1 MKSLTILI
9 TGATAGIG
17 RHAAL
22 HLARK
27 GHRVIA
33 TGRREDALAALSE
46 EAKEKGGIVET
57 IQLDVTDPASIA
69 AAKAKVDELTQGR
82 GLDALVNNAGYG
94 LVGPLSE
101 IDDAELRAQF
111 DTNVFGL
118 MAMTRAFVPQMRAR
132 GKGRVVNVGSMG
144 GRVTF
149 PFMGAY
155 HATKYALEAI
165 SDALRNELAPFG
177 IGVSLIEPGV
187 IKTEFTDRAMGELS
201 RYDVPGSPYAPIFSR
216 ANEMRAKFDA
226 TGVGPEVTSEA
237 IEHAIV
243 ARRPRARYL
252 VPFRVNF
259 FLAFFKMMPTRW
271 IDAILR
277 GLSGLTRAR
286 LAAPPPRR
294 AELA

>member
-1 MKSLTILI
+1 MKSLTILV

-17 RHAAL
+17 RHLAL
-22 HLARK
+22 HLAEK

-33 TGRREDALAALSE
+33 TGRKEAALAELKKD
-46 EAKEKGGIVET
+46 AKGTRLET
-57 IQLDVTDPASIA
+57 VVLDVTSADSIA
-69 AAKAKVDELTQGR
+69 AAKARVDEITGGE

-101 IDDAELRAQF
+101 ISDEDLRAQF

-118 MAMTRAFVPQMRAR
+118 MAVTRAFLPQMRER
-132 GKGRVVNVGSMG
+132 GAGRIVNVGSMG
-144 GRVTF
+144 GRITF

-155 HATKYALEAI
+155 HATKYALEAM

-177 IGVSLIEPGV
+177 ISVSLIEPGV
-187 IKTEFTDRAMGELS
+187 IKTEFNNRAMGELS
-201 RYDVPGSPYAPIFSR
+201 KYDVPGSPYAAVFSH
-216 ANEMRAKFDA
+216 ADKMRAQFES

-243 ARRPRARYL
+243 ARRPRPRYV

-259 FLAFFKMMPTRW
+259 VLAFFRIFPTRW
-271 IDAILR
+271 MDAILR
-277 GLSGLTRAR
+277 GLSGLTRSR
-286 LAAPPPRR
+286 LLTAKRENAQ
-294 AELA
+294 LA